1 MTDLPAFQPDCAN
14 CVALCCMALAFDE
27 GEDFGF
33 DKPAGLPCPNLN
45 GHMCGIFG
53 ALKSEGFAGCARYD
67 CLGAGQRVSQELFA
81 NQSWRDEPEL
91 AEPMIDAFARMREV
105 QKMLELLDA
114 SAKLDLPDSYEA
126 RRQSMVAALAPD
138 GGFTPE
144 SFASTAV
151 DAALDGAL
159 PFLRELR
166 DLV

>member
-1 MTDLPAFQPDCAN
+1 MTDLPSFEPDCTN

-45 GHMCGIFG
+45 GHMCGIYG
-53 ALKSEGFAGCARYD
+53 SLKSEGFSGCERYD
-67 CLGAGQRVSQELFA
+67 CLGAGQRVSQELFPA
-81 NQSWRDEPEL
+81 QSWRDDPEL

-105 QKMLELLDA
+105 QTLLELLEA
-114 SAKLDLPDSYEA
+114 SGKLDLPDSYEA
-126 RRQSMVAALAPD
+126 RRQSMMSALAPE
-138 GGFTPE
+138 GGFTQETFDSPRVDDAL
-144 SFASTAV
+144 AS
-151 DAALDGAL
+151 AL